1 MFIFQWNALRVGD
14 RVMVHDDLDAG
25 LTLHGGIVQQV
36 DTRPHGANGVGIRLD
51 GADSRVLR
59 PRRHAV
65 HLLPDDR
72 RFSCW
77 RCDTT
82 TTPTVDVADVKAA
95 A

>member
-1 MFIFQWNALRVGD
+1 MFVFQWNALRVGD
-14 RVMVHDDLDAG
+14 RIIVHDDLDAA
-25 LTLHGGIVQQV
+25 LTLHEGTVHQV
-36 DTRPHGANGVGIRLD
+36 DTRPHLENDVGIRLD
-51 GADSRVLR
+51 GPDSEVLR

-77 RCDTT
+77 RCDTIA
-82 TTPTVDVADVKAA
+82 TPTADGTRDRAA